1 LQLRFFSNPK
11 KVTINPGYVLSG
23 YIDNNPLIIDN
34 YNMSS
39 NITNLNGDSG
49 LSSKNSSNNPTMDTL
64 LTTIKDPTLLKVG
77 DKITGK
83 IVFISKNQ
91 AVLDITNIG
100 LGMVRGKELYND
112 EYISKLKVGEEVEA
126 MLIGHDNELGY
137 LELSFKA
144 IGRDKTWAE
153 VNDAFDQKL
162 TLPAKIRDANRGG
175 FLVRVSGVDGFLPAS
190 LLAPSHAIKVTSNS
204 DEKSLINK
212 MKDYVGQTFNV
223 KLMSVNTGSDT
234 VIVSEK
240 AVSDEIS
247 QLKLQKYKV
256 GDIVDGTIIGIVDFG
271 VFVRFDEDLEGLVHI
286 SEISWK
292 KVENPY
298 KEHKIG
304 QQVKVKI
311 VDIDKDNKIN
321 LSIKQTLVNPWVE
334 FCKGT
339 QVGDVFKGTI
349 TKVAQYGAIAINESD
364 IQGLCHISQITT
376 DKINSVGQVVEHLK
390 VGKTYDFTVLAL
402 EKNEKLLLTRL
413 PIDVAQAIKVDEIK
427 EVLEKVKAEE
437 KVTPAEVA
445 PVIVPIDEAIIE

>member
-1 LQLRFFSNPK
+1 
-11 KVTINPGYVLSG
+11 
-23 YIDNNPLIIDN
+23 
-34 YNMSS
+34 MS
-39 NITNLNGDSG
+39 NIITNPNKE
-49 LSSKNSSNNPTMDTL
+49 SKTDSNNPTMDTL
-64 LTTIKDPTLLKVG
+64 LTTIKDPTNLKIG
-77 DKITGK
+77 DKVSGK

-91 AVLDITNIG
+91 AVLDITDIG

-112 EYISKLKVGEEVEA
+112 EYISKLKVGEVVEA

-144 IGRDKTWAE
+144 IGRDKTWVE

-175 FLVRVSGVDGFLPAS
+175 FLIRVSGVDGFLPAS
-190 LLAPSHAIKVTSNS
+190 LLAPSHAIKVTSNA

-212 MKDYVGQTFNV
+212 MKDYVGQTFDV
-223 KLMSVNTGSDT
+223 KIMSVNPGADT

-240 AVSDEIS
+240 AVSDEAS
-247 QLKLQKYKV
+247 HLKLQKYKI
-256 GDIVDGTIIGIVDFG
+256 GDVVDGQIIGIVDFG
-271 VFVRFDEDLEGLVHI
+271 VFVRFDDDLEGLVHI

-334 FCKGT
+334 FCKST
-339 QVGDVFKGTI
+339 KVGDVFKGTV

-376 DKINSVGQVVEHLK
+376 DKINSAGQVVEHLK

-413 PIDVAQAIKVDEIK
+413 PIDVAQAIKIDEIK
-427 EVLEKVKAEE
+427 EVLDKVKKEE
-437 KVTPAEVA
+437 KIIPAEAV
-445 PVIVPIDEAIIE
+445 PVIVPIEEAIIE